1 MQGRHRAG
9 GRIERRAFLAG
20 AVALLI
26 APPAHTKADTDADAA
41 LHARLD
47 GLAKLESPAAKLK
60 QLQGI
65 SVRGLSPGALL
76 DLDAARE
83 GLAIDA
89 RIAAI
94 MPFGRL
100 GRSPYSVT
108 PSSGA
113 WRDLAAADAAD
124 RITTDTARIRS
135 EADAGVILSRDALD
149 RTVAGIAKAAAGA
162 TGGVATALAEQ
173 ARLLSSLAPRAG
185 DPGVGRLPH
194 GPEYFGLLIDRQF
207 GGSDAAAIHRRVLA
221 KARDVAAEA
230 DELLAR
236 LGYAGKT
243 TGERFRAAFRDPRFL
258 YADSE
263 EGRDRAVADMNR
275 WLDRARGQLPRLFG
289 ALPPEC
295 ANVAVRRMTPAEEA
309 AKKAGYR
316 VLPSP
321 NGAPGS
327 YFVDLSD
334 IRRRPDWSLASVVH
348 HELLPGHM
356 VQMPLD
362 VRADPHAIRTEY
374 TAGFSEGWAI
384 HAEELMARQGAF
396 AGDDRARL
404 GFLHWMLFRLCRSL
418 IDTGIHAERWTIRD
432 ARATLDR
439 MQGEPAF
446 FATFDQDIE
455 RVCLEP
461 ATRVGEALAWLALT
475 EGFDRLPAAARSR
488 YRRGAIGD
496 GRLRRSSLDRRLEMP
511 GPARRLS

>member
-1 MQGRHRAG
+1 MIGR
-9 GRIERRAFLAG
+9 RRFLAG
-20 AVALLI
+20 ATAATTVAVLPL
-26 APPAHTKADTDADAA
+26 ARAAGDRDAA
-41 LHARLD
+41 LRATLD
-47 GLAKLESPAAKLK
+47 GLAKLHSPAAKLK
-60 QLQGI
+60 KLGGFDTQ
-65 SVRGLSPGALL
+65 SLSPGALL
-76 DLDAARE
+76 DLEAARE

-100 GRSPYSVT
+100 GRSPYSIT

-113 WRDLAAADAAD
+113 WRDLAAPDAAD
-124 RITTDTARIRS
+124 RIATDSAAVR
-135 EADAGVILSRDALD
+135 EAAAAGIILPRDALD
-149 RTVAGIAKAAAGA
+149 RTVAGLSTAAAGA
-162 TGGVATALAEQ
+162 TGAVATALAEQ
-173 ARLLSSLAPRAG
+173 RLLLSSLAPRAG
-185 DPGVGRLPH
+185 EPGVGRLPH
-194 GPEYFGLLIDRQF
+194 GADYFGLLIDRQF
-207 GGSDAAAIHRRVLA
+207 GGRDAAAIHRRVMA

-243 TGERFRAAFRDPRFL
+243 TGERFHAAFRDPRFL

-263 EGRDRAVADMNR
+263 SGRDRAVADMNR
-275 WLDRARGQLPRLFG
+275 WLGRARGRLPRLFES
-289 ALPPEC
+289 LPPEC
-295 ANVAVRRMTPAEEA
+295 VNVAVRRMTSAEEA
-309 AKKAGYR
+309 AKKSGYR

-321 NGAPGS
+321 DGAPGS

-362 VRADPHAIRTEY
+362 TRARPHALRTEY

-384 HAEELMARQGAF
+384 YAERLMARQGAF

-404 GFLHWMLFRLCRSL
+404 GFLHWMMFRLGRSA
-418 IDTGIHAERWTIRD
+418 IDTGIHAERWSVRE
-432 ARATLDR
+432 ARETLEK

-461 ATRVGEALAWLALT
+461 GARVGEALAWLALA
-475 EGFDRLPAAARSR
+475 DRCGRGSVAGLARRHRAAVA
-488 YRRGAIGD
+488 D
-496 GRLRRSSLDRRLEMP
+496 GRLRLSSLDRRLA
-511 GPARRLS
+511 ARTAGRAISG